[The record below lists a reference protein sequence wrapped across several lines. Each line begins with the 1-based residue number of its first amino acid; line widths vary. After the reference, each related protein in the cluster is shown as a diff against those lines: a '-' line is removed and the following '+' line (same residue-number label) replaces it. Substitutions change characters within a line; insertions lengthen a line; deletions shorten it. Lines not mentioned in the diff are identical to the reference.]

1 MNSIMVRAVQLF
13 EDPNVSIAQLSE
25 FYKVE
30 GSPHT
35 YLMFVTTIDGVA
47 VPLESGQRG
56 GSEIAL
62 RHLKDNPISAGGLTD
77 NRALQYGWATAD
89 AVLGGAGI
97 LRDNPGATWYPRD
110 KDLQDLLMK
119 QNRKPVRAVVTG
131 TGRIDLKHPVFNPK
145 NGEWNPII
153 FTTKKGKEN
162 VEDQAKRLDDQRH
175 RTFGPT
181 QIFDLGETS
190 VDLGKAVRILRK
202 DYKAKLL
209 DVQGG
214 PILAGEVVKAMLV
227 DEIRLTVSPQV
238 MGDLNSERKRRPG
251 FVAGIHFGLDDSPLA
266 QLEAIGVS
274 GSHIFLRYL
283 MNYRN

>member
-1 MNSIMVRAVQLF
+1 MVRTVQLF

-47 VPLESGQRG
+47 VPLEPGQRG

-62 RHLKDNPISAGGLTD
+62 RHLKDNPIAAGGLAD

-97 LRDNPGATWYPRD
+97 LRDNPATSWYPRD
-110 KDLQDLLMK
+110 KDLQDLLRKMK
-119 QNRKPVRAVVTG
+119 RKPVRAVVTG
-131 TGRIDLKHPVFNPK
+131 RGEVDLKHPVLNPRK
-145 NGEWNPII
+145 DEWQPVI
-153 FTTKKGKEN
+153 FTTKKGEEKLKS
-162 VEDQAKRLDDQRH
+162 QAKRLQAQGYIPLQSAKTYVIGD
-175 RTFGPT
+175 
-181 QIFDLGETS
+181 TS
-190 VDLGKAVRILRK
+190 VDLTKAVGILRE
-202 DYKAKLL
+202 DYRTKLL
-209 DVQGG
+209 DIQGG
-214 PILAGEVVKAMLV
+214 PILAGGAVKAMLI
-227 DEIRLTVSPQV
+227 DELRLTVSPQIL
-238 MGDLNSERKRRPG
+238 GDLNSEGKRRPG
-251 FVAGIHFGLDDSPLA
+251 FVTRIHFGLEDSPLA
-266 QLEAIGVS
+266 ELEAIGVS

>member
-1 MNSIMVRAVQLF
+1 MVRTVELF
-13 EDPNVSIAQLSE
+13 EDPNVPLAQLSE

-62 RHLKDNPISAGGLTD
+62 RHLKNDPIAAGGRAD

-97 LRDNPGATWYPRD
+97 LRDNPAATWYPRD
-110 KDLQDLLMK
+110 KDLQDLLRG
-119 QNRKPVRAVVTG
+119 RKPVRAVVTG
-131 TGRIDLKHPVFNPK
+131 SGEVDLRHPVFNPQK
-145 NGEWNPII
+145 DQWKPVV
-153 FTTKKGKEN
+153 FTTRKGEGKLKN
-162 VEDQAKRLDDQRH
+162 QAKRLKANSNNHLQPPETYPIGD
-175 RTFGPT
+175 
-181 QIFDLGETS
+181 TS
-190 VDLGKAVRILRK
+190 VDLAKAVGILKR
-202 DYKAKLL
+202 DYKTKLL
-209 DVQGG
+209 DIQGG
-214 PILAGEVVKAMLV
+214 PILAGGAVKAMLV
-227 DEIRLTVSPQV
+227 DEVRLTVSPQI
-238 MGDLNSERKRRPG
+238 MGDLNSEGRRRPG
-251 FVAGIHFGLDDSPLA
+251 FVTGIHFGLEDSPLA
-266 QLEAIGVS
+266 ELEALGVS

>member
-1 MNSIMVRAVQLF
+1 MVRTVQLF
-13 EDPNVSIAQLSE
+13 EDPNVPLDQLSE

-62 RHLKDNPISAGGLTD
+62 RHLKNNPIAAGALAD

-97 LRDNPGATWYPRD
+97 LRENPAATWYPRD
-110 KDLQDLLMK
+110 KDLQDLLRS
-119 QNRKPVRAVVTG
+119 RKPVRAVVTG
-131 TGRIDLKHPVFNPK
+131 SGEVDLNHPMFNPK
-145 NGEWNPII
+145 KDEWKPII
-153 FTTKKGKEN
+153 FTTRKGEGKLKN
-162 VEDQAKRLDDQRH
+162 QAKRLKANSDNPLQ
-175 RTFGPT
+175 T
-181 QIFDLGETS
+181 IETHAIGDRS
-190 VDLGKAVRILRK
+190 VDLAKAVGILKR
-202 DYKAKLL
+202 DYKTKLL
-209 DVQGG
+209 DIQGG
-214 PILAGEVVKAMLV
+214 PILAGGAVRAMLV
-227 DEIRLTVSPQV
+227 DEVRLTVSPQI
-238 MGDLNSERKRRPG
+238 MGDLNSEGRRRPG
-251 FVAGIHFGLDDSPLA
+251 FVTGIHFGLEDSPLA
-266 QLEAIGVS
+266 ELEALGVS

>member
-1 MNSIMVRAVQLF
+1 MVRTVQLF
-13 EDPNVSIAQLSE
+13 EDSNVSIDQLSE

-35 YLMFVTTIDGVA
+35 YLMFVTTIDGIA

-62 RHLKDNPISAGGLTD
+62 RHLKDNPIAAGGLTD

-97 LRDNPGATWYPRD
+97 LRDNPAATWYPRD
-110 KDLQDLLMK
+110 KDLQDLLAK
-119 QNRKPVRAVVTG
+119 GNRRPVRAVVTG
-131 TGRIDLKHPVFNPK
+131 TGEVDLKHPLFNPK
-145 NGEWNPII
+145 KGEWQAVI
-153 FTTKKGKEN
+153 FTTKKGEEKLKNQEKRM
-162 VEDQAKRLDDQRH
+162 QARGYNHHLSTK
-175 RTFGPT
+175 TYA
-181 QIFDLGETS
+181 IGETS
-190 VDLGKAVRILRK
+190 VDLVKAVGILRK
-202 DYKAKLL
+202 EYRTKLL
-209 DVQGG
+209 DIQGG
-214 PILAGEVVKAMLV
+214 PVLAGGAVKAMLV

-238 MGDLNSERKRRPG
+238 MGDLNSVGRKRPG
-251 FVAGIHFGLDDSPLA
+251 FVTGIHFGIEDSPLA
-266 QLEAIGVS
+266 ELEAIGVS